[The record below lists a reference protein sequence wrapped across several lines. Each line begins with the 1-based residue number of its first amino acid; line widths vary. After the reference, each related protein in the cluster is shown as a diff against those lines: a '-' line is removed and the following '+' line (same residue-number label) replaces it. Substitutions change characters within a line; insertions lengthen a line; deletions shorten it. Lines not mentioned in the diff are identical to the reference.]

1 MRPSAS
7 DLPKKAEQSTSFH
20 LLHEKI
26 QRWIWQQGWTE
37 LRDAQETAIQPVLEG
52 KLDVI
57 IAAAT
62 ASGKTEAAFLP
73 ILSRLLLNDAGGECV
88 IYLSPLKALINDQF
102 GRMEQL
108 CEQLAIP
115 VYPWHGDISSSR
127 KKVFL
132 TKPAGIL
139 LITPESLEALMVRNG
154 HGLSTLFAKLAY
166 IVVDELH
173 SFIGDERGRQLQS
186 LLHRIDCTIGRSTPR
201 IGLSA
206 TLGDMRLAA
215 DFLRPGKDE
224 DVTLIVSRDGGQGL
238 KLQVRGYIRQ
248 SGMNETEEKS
258 ESGLVRG
265 GINSIAEDLYQTLR
279 GSSNLVFANKK
290 SSIETF
296 ADQLRRKCEQHSVPN
311 EFWPHHGSLSK
322 ELREEAEAA
331 IKDKSRPVS
340 VICTNTLEMGVDI
353 GSVAS
358 VAQVSCPP
366 SVASL
371 RQRLGRSGRR
381 GEPSVLRI
389 YICEDEIKGDVILAV
404 KLRIELVQT
413 IAMVQLLL
421 AKWYE
426 PPVAGKL
433 HFSTLV
439 QQTMALIAQYGGVTA
454 QQAWRLLCE
463 TGAFKPVTQ
472 QMFMELLREMG
483 RRTLIMQ
490 SSDGLLL
497 HGELGEKIVNH
508 YDFYAVFTS
517 NDEYRIVN
525 GSRTLG
531 TLPVNSPL
539 TAGSFLIF
547 GGRRWIVA
555 SVDEKKRVIDVKP
568 SGGGAV
574 PSFTSDVS
582 MMVHDMVRK
591 EMKSVYQTTNIPV
604 FLDATAKELLIEARE
619 NFDRYKLARSNLIQ
633 EGKDT
638 LLFCWSGDRAM
649 QTVVFLLANRGLE
662 IVKEGVVIRVYNLT
676 PEKVSDAMQSL
687 CEDGMP
693 SLLDLAESVKNKTRE
708 KYDRFLPPDLL
719 NEDYASASFDLKGA
733 ERLLRE
739 LCGVDR

>member
-7 DLPKKAEQSTSFH
+7 NIPETGEQSTSFH

-37 LRDAQETAIQPVLEG
+37 LRDAQEAAIQPVLEG
-52 KLDVI
+52 KQDVI

-73 ILSRLLLNDAGGECV
+73 ILSRLLRDDAGGECV

-108 CEQLAIP
+108 CGQLSIP
-115 VYPWHGDISSSR
+115 VHPWHGDISSSR
-127 KKVFL
+127 KHAFL
-132 TKPAGIL
+132 KKPAGIL
-139 LITPESLEALMVRNG
+139 LITPESLEALLVRNG
-154 HGLSTLFAKLAY
+154 HDLSTIFSKLSY

-173 SFIGDERGRQLQS
+173 SFIGEERGRQLQS
-186 LLHRIDCTIGRSTPR
+186 LLHRIDCAAGRSTLR

-215 DFLRPGKDE
+215 DFLRPGKGA
-224 DVTLIVSRDGGQGL
+224 DVSLIVSRDGGQGL
-238 KLQVRGYIRQ
+238 KLLLRGYIKQ
-248 SGMNETEEKS
+248 SGLKGEEDES
-258 ESGLVRG
+258 ESDLMRG
-265 GINSIAEDLYQTLR
+265 GTYAIAEELYQTLR
-279 GSSNLVFANKK
+279 GSSNLVFANQRTA
-290 SSIETF
+290 IELL
-296 ADQLRRKCEQHSVPN
+296 ADRLRIKCEKQAVPN

-331 IKDKSRPVS
+331 IKDKTRPVS

-358 VAQVSCPP
+358 VAQVGCPP

-389 YICEDEIKGDVILAV
+389 FICENEINSKAKLAD
-404 KLRIELVQT
+404 KLRTELVQT

-426 PPVAGKL
+426 PPVTGKL
-433 HFSTLV
+433 HLSTLV
-439 QQTMALIAQYGGVTA
+439 QQIMALIAQYGGVTA

-472 QMFMELLREMG
+472 QMFMGLLREMG
-483 RRTLIMQ
+483 KHLLIMQ

-508 YDFYAVFTS
+508 YDFYAVFAT
-517 NDEYRIVN
+517 NDEFRIVN

-531 TLPVNSPL
+531 TLPVKSPL

-547 GGRRWIVA
+547 GGRRWMVV

-568 SGGGAV
+568 SGGGTAL
-574 PSFTSDVS
+574 SFVGDLS
-582 MMVHDMVRK
+582 MMVHDRVRQ
-591 EMKSVYQTTNIPV
+591 EMKGVYQATGIPV
-604 FLDATAKELLIEARE
+604 FLDAAAKKLLIEARE
-619 NFDRYKLARSNLIQ
+619 NFDRYELASRNLVL

-638 LLFCWSGDRAM
+638 LLFGWSGDRTM
-649 QTVVFLLANRGLE
+649 QTLVFLLANRGLE
-662 IVKEGVVIRVYNLT
+662 VVKEGVVIRVSNAT
-676 PEKVSDAMQSL
+676 PDKVSAVMKSICD
-687 CEDGMP
+687 DGMP
-693 SLLDLAESVKNKTRE
+693 SLLDLAESVKNKVRE

-719 NEDYASASFDLKGA
+719 NEDYAAACFDLNGA
-733 ERLLRE
+733 ERLMQE
-739 LCGVDR
+739 LCSDD

>member
-1 MRPSAS
+1 MRHSAS
-7 DLPKKAEQSTSFH
+7 NITETGEQSTSFH

-37 LRDAQETAIQPVLEG
+37 LRDAQEAAIQPVLEG
-52 KLDVI
+52 KQDVI

-73 ILSRLLLNDAGGECV
+73 ILSRLLRDDAGGECV

-102 GRMEQL
+102 NRMEQL
-108 CEQLAIP
+108 CEQLSIP
-115 VYPWHGDISSSR
+115 VHPWHGDVSSSR
-127 KKVFL
+127 KHAFL
-132 TKPAGIL
+132 KKPAGIL
-139 LITPESLEALMVRNG
+139 LITPESLEALLVRNG
-154 HGLSTLFAKLAY
+154 HALSTIFSKLAY

-173 SFIGDERGRQLQS
+173 SFIGEERGRQLQS
-186 LLHRIDCTIGRSTPR
+186 LLHRIDCAVGRSTPR

-238 KLQVRGYIRQ
+238 KLLVRGYIKQ
-248 SGMNETEEKS
+248 SGLDGAEEKS
-258 ESGLVRG
+258 ESDLMRG
-265 GINSIAEDLYQTLR
+265 GMYAIAEELYKTLR
-279 GSSNLVFANKK
+279 GTSNLVFANQRTA
-290 SSIETF
+290 IELY
-296 ADQLRRKCEQHSVPN
+296 ADRLRRKCETLAVPN

-331 IKDKSRPVS
+331 IKDKTRPVS

-358 VAQVSCPP
+358 VAQVGCPP

-381 GEPSVLRI
+381 GEPSVLRM
-389 YICEDEIKGDVILAV
+389 YICEDEISGEAKLAV
-404 KLRIELVQT
+404 KLHIELVQT

-426 PPVAGKL
+426 PPVTGKL
-433 HFSTLV
+433 HLSTLV
-439 QQTMALIAQYGGVTA
+439 QQTMALIAQYGGVTP

-472 QMFMELLREMG
+472 KMFMDLLREMG
-483 RRTLIMQ
+483 RHLLIMQ

-508 YDFYAVFTS
+508 YDFYAVFMS

-531 TLPVNSPL
+531 TLPVKSPL

-555 SVDEKKRVIDVKP
+555 SVDEKKRVIDVK
-568 SGGGAV
+568 SSAGGV
-574 PSFTSDVS
+574 PPPFAGDLS
-582 MMVHDMVRK
+582 MMVHDRVRQ
-591 EMKSVYQTTNIPV
+591 EMKAVYQATDIPV

-619 NFDRYKLARSNLIQ
+619 NFDRYELASRNLIL

-638 LLFCWSGDRAM
+638 LLFVWRGDRAM
-649 QTVVFLLANRGLE
+649 QTLVFLLANKGLE
-662 IVKEGVVIRVYNLT
+662 IVKEGVVIRVSNAT
-676 PEKVSDAMQSL
+676 PDKVSVVMQSL
-687 CEDGMP
+687 CDAGMP
-693 SLLDLAESVKNKTRE
+693 SILDLAASVKNKTRE

-719 NEDYASASFDLKGA
+719 NEDYAAACFDMKGA
-733 ERLLRE
+733 ESLMRE
-739 LCGVDR
+739 LSSGD